1 MHEMHGRSHTQR
13 ENKRGG
19 GSLMKRNRMK
29 RRRRRCKVRKS
40 AGFQFKSDRARE
52 LGIYAKPFMMSGML
66 TPSME
71 AICLPA

>member
-1 MHEMHGRSHTQR
+1 MRCT
-13 ENKRGG
+13 GG
-19 GSLMKRNRMK
+19 ATRNGKINAAVGALMKRNRMK

-40 AGFQFKSDRARE
+40 AGFQFKSEKARE